1 MRLINIAID
10 GPAGAGKSSTARLV
24 ANILGYVYVDT
35 GAMYRAVTWYMMQHG
50 LTPDQIERLVDLA
63 EQMNISLKP
72 SPQGQQVFVGDCE
85 VTSFIRSPEVN
96 RLVSQVA
103 TIPEIRERLVGIQ
116 QKMAEGKGI
125 VMDGRDI
132 GTRVLPDAEL
142 KIFLTASA
150 RERAIRR
157 YAELV
162 DPTITLDE
170 LEQEIIERDRMDTER
185 VVSPLVQA
193 TDAILLDSTSMSRD
207 EVVEKILSLCRS
219 KMDGR

>member
-1 MRLINIAID
+1 VRLINIAID

-24 ANILGYVYVDT
+24 ANLLGYVYVDT
-35 GAMYRAVTWYMMQHG
+35 GAMYRAVTWNMLHHG
-50 LTPDQIERLVDLA
+50 LTPDQNQRLVELVN
-63 EQMNISLKP
+63 QMNISLKP
-72 SPQGQQVFVGDCE
+72 SPHGQQVFVGDCD
-85 VTSFIRSPEVN
+85 VTSFIRSSEVN
-96 RLVSQVA
+96 RFVSQVA

-116 QKMAEGKGI
+116 QRMAERKGI

-162 DPTITLDE
+162 NPTITLDE
-170 LEQEIIERDRMDTER
+170 LEQEIVERDRMDTER
-185 VVSPLVQA
+185 DVSPLVQA
-193 TDAILLDSTSMSRD
+193 GDAILLDSTLMTRD
-207 EVVEKILSLCRS
+207 EVVEKILYLCRS